1 MTNVNLTSVF
11 YIFDIDQNCLGEMII
26 VKTMFSFLIFLDLMA
41 VIHLLSVEWQGQ
53 SEIHEQNTDLNRFAM
68 CL

>member
-1 MTNVNLTSVF
+1 MPFTTCKQSVNNNNNN
-11 YIFDIDQNCLGEMII
+11 NCLGEMII

-41 VIHLLSVEWQGQ
+41 VIHLLSVEWQEQ
-53 SEIHEQNTDLNRFAM
+53 SEVHEQNTDLNRFAM